1 MSLLRVVLD
10 SNVLVSAYSFR
21 GVPGAVFDAARDGLI
36 DGVVSLHILGEVR
49 RVLVRPHLGYDQRE
63 ADDFVSDIASF
74 CDVLVTDRVPGAW
87 CPDPDD
93 DAIVQT
99 AILAGA
105 SHVVTGDAHLLGM
118 SVPRLR
124 FVTPG
129 ELLDLAQQ
137 PTPATLRDR

>member
-1 MSLLRVVLD
+1 
-10 SNVLVSAYSFR
+10 
-21 GVPGAVFDAARDGLI
+21 VFDAARDGLI

-63 ADDFVSDIASF
+63 ADDFVSGLASF

-118 SVPRLR
+118 SVPRIR

-137 PTPATLRDR
+137 PAPAPLRDR